1 MKVYG
6 VIYLI
11 IDGTNDK
18 EYVGQT
24 RRSVKRRLSEHKCGD
39 QYIDHAIQ
47 KRGKDLFTFA
57 ILKECYSQ
65 EELDFWER
73 HMIRSRNTRFPNGYN
88 QTDGGETVKRS
99 SKHWLGRH
107 HTKETLAKMS
117 ARRKGEKNPS
127 FGKNP
132 TAEHRSKI
140 AVANR
145 GYSPY
150 KNLLAEIDKHK
161 LSYSAIAKLLN
172 LSITVVSK
180 RMLGKISFMDKDI
193 AKLVEIFGKSAEYLM
208 VRDDG
213 KDSWKPRFGY
223 SPYKNLVAELKK
235 YRLTYVA
242 FAKRMELSI
251 ANFSRKMRGERN
263 FTAKDIGNLVRIFG
277 KPAKYLI
284 ARNNIC

>member
-1 MKVYG
+1 MEVYG

-65 EELDFWER
+65 EELDYWER

-88 QTDGGETVKRS
+88 QTDGGEPVKRGS
-99 SKHWLGRH
+99 EQCPGRH

-117 ARRKGEKNPS
+117 
-127 FGKNP
+127 P
-132 TAEHRSKI
+132 TTEHRLKI
-140 AVANR
+140 ATANR
-145 GYSPY
+145 GYTPF
-150 KNLLAEIDKHK
+150 KNLLVEIDKHK
-161 LSYSAIAKLLN
+161 LSYSALAKLLGLTIN
-172 LSITVVSK
+172 AVSV
-180 RMLGKISFMDKDI
+180 RMLGKISFTDKEI
-193 AKLVEIFGKSAEYLM
+193 AKLVEIFGKPKEYLM
-208 VRDDG
+208 ARKDG
-213 KDSWKPRFGY
+213 KAIWKPRYGY

-235 YRLTYVA
+235 YRFTYVA
-242 FAKRMELSI
+242 LAERMGLSI

-263 FTAKDIGNLVRIFG
+263 FTAKDIAKLVEIFD